1 MPTPSGPEAP
11 CGLGM
16 EQESLQQSRTGCKD
30 DWTWPLQEMNDLGLQ
45 GRGTHMVEK
54 RQTRM

>member
-1 MPTPSGPEAP
+1 
-11 CGLGM
+11 M
-16 EQESLQQSRTGCKD
+16 EKEPLQQSRTGCKD
-30 DWTWPLQEMNDLGLQ
+30 DRTWPLQEMNDPELQ